1 MWPFKRKDKID
12 STSNPSLK
20 FALDQYKK
28 SETPENH
35 LKLLAELNKAR
46 YLVPI
51 LNDEVKVQ
59 FDEKGKLLSIDPE
72 SKFKAVLTSNASGQ
86 PILPVFTDREEMKAW
101 TELPVSS
108 FTMSAQELW
117 SFSEVGGYISEVV
130 LNPAGICWVMG
141 REHIDWLIEH
151 PLKST

>member
-1 MWPFKRKDKID
+1 MWPFKQKDKIVP
-12 STSNPSLK
+12 TSNPSLK
-20 FALDQYKK
+20 FALEQYKNYQ
-28 SETPENH
+28 TPENH

-51 LNDEVKVQ
+51 LDDEVKAQ
-59 FDEKGKLLSIDPE
+59 FNEEGRLLSIDPE
-72 SKFKAVLTSNASGQ
+72 SKFKAVLTSNANGQ
-86 PILPVFTDREEMKAW
+86 PILPVFTDREEMKVW

-117 SFSEVGGYISEVV
+117 SFSEAGGYISEVV

-141 REHIDWLIEH
+141 REHIDWLKEH
-151 PLKST
+151 PLNNT